1 MSEDRDR
8 SQNTMATELD
18 GGSDWPP
25 GESARP
31 SRRRRGAGL
40 LHPGVRAG
48 LIGGLLV
55 VLGGGTVQ
63 LLDRSPAAP
72 GSGVPAAEAD
82 AAIRREDTR
91 PSTLRD
97 VYTSSVTGVVLVE
110 ARTASGAVQSGS
122 GFVID
127 RAGRVVTNAHVVA
140 GAESVRVRVGP
151 DDAIVAARVSGADE
165 DTDVAVV
172 VPERRVSSLRPLPLA
187 DSRSV
192 RVGDQVAA
200 IGNPLGIGR
209 TFTTG
214 VVSAVDRDLHAPS
227 GERIAGAIQTD
238 AALNPGNSGGP
249 LLDARGR
256 VIGIASQI
264 VTPSRGS
271 VGLGFAI
278 PTEVVRRSVARI
290 AAA

>member
-1 MSEDRDR
+1 M
-8 SQNTMATELD
+8 
-18 GGSDWPP
+18 
-25 GESARP
+25 
-31 SRRRRGAGL
+31 
-40 LHPGVRAG
+40 
-48 LIGGLLV
+48 
-55 VLGGGTVQ
+55 
-63 LLDRSPAAP
+63 
-72 GSGVPAAEAD
+72 
-82 AAIRREDTR
+82 
-91 PSTLRD
+91 
-97 VYTSSVTGVVLVE
+97 LVE

-127 RAGRVVTNAHVVA
+127 RAGRVVTNAHVGA
-140 GAESVRVRVGP
+140 GAESVRVRVGR

-200 IGNPLGIGR
+200 IGNPLGVGR

-214 VVSAVDRDLHAPS
+214 VASAVDRDLHAPS
-227 GERIAGAIQTD
+227 GERIAGGIQTD